1 MAKAVEH
8 NPFHDITICQDH
20 ITGIGTHVYLGSTEI
35 HGIRSIAYDLSMDS
49 VAEVTLGIVP
59 ERCNVNVLANLG
71 LNVDIDSLTTAIKC
85 IQFEM
90 QLNSDFKDSVRASV
104 LSALSEID
112 FSKDTLGEAADKIL
126 ERVFFGE
133 R

>member
-1 MAKAVEH
+1 MSIQTKAH
-8 NPFHDITICQDH
+8 PKHDITICQDN
-20 ITGIGTHVYLGSTEI
+20 ITGIGTHVYLGGTEI
-35 HGIRSIAYDLSMDS
+35 HGIRSIAYDLSMNS

-59 ERCNVNVLANLG
+59 ERCNVNVLADLG
-71 LNVDIDSLTTAIKC
+71 LTVDIDSLTTAIKC

-90 QLNSDFKDSVRASV
+90 MLNSDFKDSVRASV

-112 FSKDTLGEAADKIL
+112 FTETTLSKAADMIID
-126 ERVFFGE
+126 RIFFGE

>member
-1 MAKAVEH
+1 MSIQTKEH
-8 NPFHDITICQDH
+8 PFHDITICQDH
-20 ITGIGTHVYLGSTEI
+20 TSGVGTHVFLGGTEL
-35 HGIRSIAYDLSMDS
+35 HGVRSVDYSVSVGEVPTVDLS
-49 VAEVTLGIVP
+49 IIP
-59 ERCNVNVLANLG
+59 ERCNINVLADLG
-71 LNVDIDSLTTAIKC
+71 LTVDIDSLTTAIKC

-112 FSKDTLGEAADKIL
+112 FTETTLSKAADMIID
-126 ERVFFGE
+126 RIFSGE